1 MENHTVKIPTYD
13 RLMNPLFQAIR
24 LLGGS
29 GTIDEVYKK
38 VVEISNISDDI
49 LEIPHGKTALSEVQY
64 RLAWARTYLRK
75 YGLLENSSRGVW
87 SLTSG
92 AKEREKIDPKEVVA
106 FVRNMITKK
115 RTENISNNE
124 DGGAGTETEALD
136 LPEETQTWR
145 QELHDTLG
153 NLSPDAFEW
162 LTQRINGKSSVFA
175 QQYIRTAFR
184 DWLMQKNPSW
194 GNSTL
199 NMLCSDALYLYN
211 NERGITLTNA
221 LTDDDGLEKVYDL
234 LEQHFTAFPRQTG
247 TAATA
252 AKGYTDALRLF
263 KEFLAEKFPE
273 LLHGNGSP
281 VLTVPQEILDVLST
295 EYTNGFRFDTTALR
309 LLSNKSGIEVDNAL
323 QSALKR
329 QMFSRGDNI
338 YFLLEVIADEDTQK
352 EIVNIADK
360 LLDEYGCFEISE
372 LYVLYED
379 RLNRKYISNADD
391 FEKFYEFI
399 NTGNVRCVVAPNIG
413 NRIARFSN
421 GNVWNMFN
429 EIAAKIVAFVQDE
442 YGGTVSEED
451 LHSRFYAF
459 SSDLLAKII
468 KNAAEELVRTEI
480 NGIIVYQTLDALGL
494 TDEFSNT
501 LQSVLVRLDDIGIAP
516 SVEALHTALS
526 LAMDVNFN
534 AEFNIPDKATYQ
546 RLIAAYYKAEPPREW
561 KGGVFLEVSS

>member
-1 MENHTVKIPTYD
+1 MAAPNFKEVN
-13 RLMNPLFQAIR
+13 RN
-24 LLGGS
+24 S
-29 GTIDEVYKK
+29 GHGTFSAGLSAYRQY
-38 VVEISNISDDI
+38 
-49 LEIPHGKTALSEVQY
+49 LEYHEKSKSEVI
-64 RLAWARTYLRK
+64 
-75 YGLLENSSRGVW
+75 EE
-87 SLTSG
+87 G
-92 AKEREKIDPKEVVA
+92 A
-106 FVRNMITKK
+106 
-115 RTENISNNE
+115 
-124 DGGAGTETEALD
+124 EAVYY
-136 LPEETQTWR
+136 
-145 QELHDTLG
+145 
-153 NLSPDAFEW
+153 
-162 LTQRINGKSSVFA
+162 INGKSSVFA

-221 LTDDDGLEKVYDL
+221 LTDADGLEKAYDV

-252 AKGYTDALRLF
+252 AKGYTDTLRLF
-263 KEFLAEKFPE
+263 KEFLGEKFLE

-309 LLSNKSGIEVDNAL
+309 LLSNKSGIVVDDAL
-323 QSALKR
+323 QAVLRR
-329 QMFSRGDNI
+329 QMFSRGDDI
-338 YFLLEVIADEDTQK
+338 YFLLDIIADEGTRNA
-352 EIVNIADK
+352 IVNIADQ

-372 LYVLYED
+372 LYALYED
-379 RLNRKYISNADD
+379 KLKHKFISSADD

-399 NTGNVRCVVAPNIG
+399 NTRNIRCVAAPYIG

-421 GNVWNMFN
+421 GNVWNTFN
-429 EIAAKIVAFVQDE
+429 EIAAKIVAVTHDE
-442 YGGTVSEED
+442 YGGTVSEDD
-451 LHSRFYAF
+451 LHSRFCAF
-459 SSDLLAKII
+459 SVDLLAKII

-494 TDEFSNT
+494 TDDFSDT
-501 LQSVLVRLDDIGIAP
+501 LHSTLERLDDLGIAP

-526 LAMDVNFN
+526 LAMGVNFN
-534 AEFNIPDKATYQ
+534 AEFNISDKSTYQ

-561 KGGVFLEVSS
+561 KGGIFSEVST